1 VPVGPMDEPQGEI
14 GVPDYVPDELVAKYG
29 SPPRPAPDEADVPA
43 PPAAASAAP
52 PPAVDG
58 SRARGGAG
66 WVVAAALTVISATLL
81 LIVVTAPSPLVTVGT
96 LLALLL
102 MTVTAV
108 RIVTRPR

>member
-1 VPVGPMDEPQGEI
+1 VAVGPMDEPQEEL

-29 SPPRPAPDEADVPA
+29 SPPRPVPEEADA
-43 PPAAASAAP
+43 PLPPGDADAP
-52 PPAVDG
+52 LPPAVDG
-58 SRARGGAG
+58 TRARGGAG
-66 WVVAAALTVISATLL
+66 WVVAAALTVITATLL

-108 RIVTRPR
+108 RILTRPR